1 MGNAIA
7 CFAPKEIT
15 TTRRS
20 QADYGSSL
28 FSRSTSKKARKSY
41 KEEQDA
47 VVHEQALAAVLLLK
61 QYHQRNNGSL
71 TDRLP
76 LNCSN
81 SVVYP
86 SPAKSGIHK
95 QSLTRSSTARQASS
109 SDSSAT
115 LIPRKPDQQAKQAVE
130 IDEVET
136 RHFVLVHGG
145 GFGAWCWYK
154 TMTLLSEAMFR
165 VDAVDLTGSG
175 VHPSDPNSV
184 QTMEQYVKPLV
195 DILDK
200 LGDKEKVIL
209 VGHDFGGAC
218 VSSVME
224 LYPSKIAKAIFVAA
238 SMPKNGQGVLDIF
251 SHQEGPSDLMRRA
264 QVFLY
269 GNGKGQAPTA
279 IDHDKALLKDLLFN
293 QSPAK
298 DYALTS
304 VSMRPIPFGPVLE
317 KLSLSEANYGSVRR
331 FYVETQEDCAI
342 PVSFQ
347 EYMTETNP
355 PEKVFRL
362 KGSDHSPF
370 FSKPQ
375 ALHRVLVEISKI
387 PPKRE

>member
-200 LGDKEKVIL
+200 LGDKEK
-209 VGHDFGGAC
+209 
-218 VSSVME
+218 
-224 LYPSKIAKAIFVAA
+224 
-238 SMPKNGQGVLDIF
+238 
-251 SHQEGPSDLMRRA
+251 
-264 QVFLY
+264 
-269 GNGKGQAPTA
+269 
-279 IDHDKALLKDLLFN
+279 
-293 QSPAK
+293 
-298 DYALTS
+298 
-304 VSMRPIPFGPVLE
+304 
-317 KLSLSEANYGSVRR
+317 
-331 FYVETQEDCAI
+331 
-342 PVSFQ
+342 
-347 EYMTETNP
+347 
-355 PEKVFRL
+355 
-362 KGSDHSPF
+362 
-370 FSKPQ
+370 
-375 ALHRVLVEISKI
+375 
-387 PPKRE
+387 